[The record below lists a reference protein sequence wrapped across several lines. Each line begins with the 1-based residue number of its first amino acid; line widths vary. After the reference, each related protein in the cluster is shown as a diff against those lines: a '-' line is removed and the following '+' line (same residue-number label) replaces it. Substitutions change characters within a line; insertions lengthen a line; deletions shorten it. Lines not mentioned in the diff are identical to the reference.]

1 MAITTRQGFA
11 VSVVLASSGYPGS
24 FEKGKIITVGEV
36 PSGGP
41 VQTLHSPQHLYS
53 FLDVVVFHAGTVK
66 KKDMV
71 QTSGGRVIAVA
82 AYAPSLQEAL
92 DRAYQ
97 GVGQVNFDGKVYRRD
112 IAHRYVCQGT
122 AIMALLLNEKKLDTK
137 RAKCSIVLSTFKPY
151 LCSGRRLG

>member
-1 MAITTRQGFA
+1 
-11 VSVVLASSGYPGS
+11 
-24 FEKGKIITVGEV
+24 
-36 PSGGP
+36 
-41 VQTLHSPQHLYS
+41 
-53 FLDVVVFHAGTVK
+53 
-66 KKDMV
+66 MV

-82 AYAPSLQEAL
+82 AYAPSLQDAL

-122 AIMALLLNEKKLDTK
+122 AVMALPLNEKK